1 MSFKEKFNAKKALAE
16 SKSFLPKG
24 MQYQKEIT
32 ITETESPL
40 PKNGHDS
47 SLRQP
52 PSTEQAELSPS
63 KPRTRKDRGAK
74 KPQTWEEYQQMLKD
88 REDAKKRKI
97 FEEKIKEEQELKDD
111 PFAEELI
118 MGSEG
123 L

>member
-32 ITETESPL
+32 ITETRSPMTS
-40 PKNGHDS
+40 NGDKYLDDPNKKKLHDEHKKGKPG
-47 SLRQP
+47 RGKQ
-52 PSTEQAELSPS
+52 EQ
-63 KPRTRKDRGAK
+63 TH
-74 KPQTWEEYQQMLKD
+74 EEYMKMKAD
-88 REDAKKRKI
+88 MDARKKRKI
-97 FEEKIKEEQELKDD
+97 FEQKIKEEQELKND
-111 PFAEELI
+111 PFAEKLI